1 MDEQPK
7 AKKSIFKRWWFWA
20 IVIVVIIAA
29 ASGGDNKDQGT
40 GTADNSNKST
50 PAVSEKAQKPDLEV
64 IDHNAQND
72 EYVKY
77 IVGTVKNNTTKQYSY
92 VQVEINLYDASGAQV
107 GSTLANAN
115 NLEPNGT
122 WKFKAIATEDFA
134 TYKIKDVTGY

>member
-40 GTADNSNKST
+40 GTADNSDKST
-50 PAVSEKAQKPDLEV
+50 PAVSEEVQKPDLEV
-64 IDHNAQND
+64 IEHSVENG
-72 EYVKY
+72 EYYKY
-77 IVGTVKNNTTKQYSY
+77 IIGTVKNNTTKQYTY

-115 NLEPNGT
+115 NLEPNGA